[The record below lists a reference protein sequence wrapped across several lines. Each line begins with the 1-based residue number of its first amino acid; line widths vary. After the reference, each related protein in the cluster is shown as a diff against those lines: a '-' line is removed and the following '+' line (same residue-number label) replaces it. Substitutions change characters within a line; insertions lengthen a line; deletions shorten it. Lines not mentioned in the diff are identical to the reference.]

1 MSRRTSNRSGST
13 VDNEV
18 ANLFKLQNKNQFAN
32 AIAGLR
38 QRYKDEELVNK
49 IQELFVSR
57 HSGIV
62 KSAKKFA
69 AAVKA
74 KYAAQNV
81 PFHFLLLKARAHA
94 KKHNLTE
101 AEFAEFQRIYEQEL
115 AGNGSMEVVIP
126 ETNLMKVLGT
136 VSNGTDNHFNV
147 NDDDYRNLQEIIKLN
162 DTSKNLHS
170 QVILQSLLYTSIVD
184 KTITDAGAEL
194 RIVPEMASAEYDSK
208 FMNPVQFIHPV
219 IAALFVPKIEVIESH
234 FLYSN
239 IAGIVKAR
247 YNRTPIL
254 NKADYELFYNL
265 VTDPNDIVCDMR
277 TPVGDLLH
285 RCNLQNHLWNMVL
298 HLRNGQIYTPAT
310 QDFITAV
317 DVCRLNKNDNPELL
331 YGRHDGT
338 IIKRLFSAFSFRP
351 TTVSTSPVTVGY
363 AFNPYSMVVRPT
375 VGNIP
380 MINIRASTMTIPK
393 ISEALKIDQQY
404 IEGNIMT
411 NRLTQVMYSREIMV
425 FYIDRRLVNVLQGRT
440 TFNLLSLPKTVAGVE
455 RINLQP
461 LEVERELRIGGT
473 SPDDKFDLISA
484 VCYKTQKAELI
495 SEGDH
500 NDFAVGSFTYFLNPS
515 ALNNRDTTD
524 FVRYDPQARQNFPFH
539 RAPEDR
545 VVTPA
550 VVDPTTGV
558 TTPAKIAA
566 IEKIQTCASVLIYK
580 NVKSKG
586 DMPSFWA

>member
-32 AIAGLR
+32 AMAALR
-38 QRYKDEELVNK
+38 QRYKDEDLVNK

-115 AGNGSMEVVIP
+115 AGSGSMEVVMP

-147 NDDDYRNLQEIIKLN
+147 NEDDYRNLQEIIKLH
-162 DTSKNLHS
+162 DTSKTLHS
-170 QVILQSLLYTSIVD
+170 QVILQSILYGGFSETAD
-184 KTITDAGAEL
+184 LMTL
-194 RIVPEMASAEYDSK
+194 PLEMASAEYDSK

-219 IAALFVPKIEVIESH
+219 VAALFVPKFDIIESH

-239 IAGIVKAR
+239 MAGIVKAR

-254 NKADYELFYNL
+254 TKPDYELFYNL

-310 QDFITAV
+310 QDFITAI
-317 DVCRLNKNDNPELL
+317 DVCRLNKHDNPELL

-351 TTVSTSPVTVGY
+351 TTVSTVPLQTGFAY
-363 AFNPYSMVVRPT
+363 NPYSMVIRPV

-380 MINIRASTMTIPK
+380 MINIRVGSIDPK
-393 ISEALKIDQQY
+393 KKELKDALDVEQEF
-404 IEGNIMT
+404 IEGNMVT
-411 NRLTQVMYSREIMV
+411 TRKTTVMYSRQIIV
-425 FYIDRRLVNVLQGRT
+425 FYIDRRLINVLQGRT
-440 TFNLLSLPKTVAGVE
+440 TFNLLSLPTSVAGVE
-455 RINLQP
+455 RINLTE
-461 LEVERELRIGGT
+461 LEVKEDIQVGSDSSDMYKLV
-473 SPDDKFDLISA
+473 SA
-484 VCYKTQKAELI
+484 VCYKTESAKTL
-495 SEGDH
+495 SEADTKE
-500 NDFAVGSFTYFLNPS
+500 FATGSYTIFKGGNS
-515 ALNNRDTTD
+515 GTD
-524 FVRYDPQARQNFPFH
+524 YVKYDPQSRNKYPIY
-539 RAPEDR
+539 RDD
-545 VVTPA
+545 T
-550 VVDPTTGV
+550 
-558 TTPAKIAA
+558 AA
-566 IEKIQTCASVLIYK
+566 NHMKAIKTCASVLIYRHAT
-580 NVKSKG
+580 SKG
-586 DMPSFWA
+586 EIPSMWM